1 MIVSQERRPSDVWD
15 QIDKDKRDSRLL
27 RRVIVVAWSVVLL
40 MVLIFAVVVVYNVI
54 GAWRLWLVGG
64 VPYTFIT
71 DQLMPLLFVVGV
83 LSLLIATLSTIG
95 AFVRSRIATLAEI
108 QLRLAALESILRAQ
122 PDEPRP
128 R

>member
-1 MIVSQERRPSDVWD
+1 MIASQERRPSDVWD

-40 MVLIFAVVVVYNVI
+40 MVLIFAVVVVYKVI
-54 GAWRLWLVGG
+54 GAWRIWQVGG
-64 VPYTFIT
+64 VPYTFII
-71 DQLMPLLFVVGV
+71 DQLMPLVFVVGV
-83 LSLLIATLSTIG
+83 LSLLIATLSTIA

>member
-1 MIVSQERRPSDVWD
+1 MTASQERRPSDVWD

-27 RRVIVVAWSVVLL
+27 RRVIVVAWSVVFL
-40 MVLIFAVVVVYNVI
+40 MVLIFAVVVVYEVI
-54 GAWRLWLVGG
+54 GAWRIWLVGG
-64 VPYTFIT
+64 VPYTFII
-71 DQLMPLLFVVGV
+71 DQLMPLVFVVGV

-95 AFVRSRIATLAEI
+95 AFVRSRVATLAEI